1 MTQRHSTTVK
11 RTFKHLPDIDRGQLQ
26 AMYRS
31 GQYTQKEM
39 ADILGVSQSTISREL
54 KRGMTEQV
62 KLVNGKREHYESY
75 FGDVGA
81 RVYQENRERSR
92 QKGIEKYDQ
101 DFLKSLPEA
110 LKPPK
115 GELRIHSVD
124 TFTHQY
130 QKDNPDKRVPCT
142 KTVYNLID
150 RGELDVRNIDLP
162 RKTSLRPRRKK
173 PTDPHGTNKRKLGRS
188 IEERDPAVL
197 TREAFGHWELDLV
210 IGKKTK
216 GEPVILTLLERQTR
230 HYITKKL
237 WDKSS
242 EYIREAMLKIIKE
255 HGPQNFKT
263 ITTDNGSEFATLS
276 KLEDAYEQ
284 LGVYY
289 AHAYASWEKG
299 SNERHNGMLRE
310 FIPKGIS
317 LRDLT
322 YKRLKQCTDALNMKP
337 RRTLGYVCPQE
348 LYEQKRQ
355 EIAQA
360 S

>member
-1 MTQRHSTTVK
+1 MTQHHSTTVK
-11 RTFKHLPDIDRGQLQ
+11 RAFKHLSDIQRGQLH
-26 AMYRS
+26 AMNQS
-31 GQYTQKEM
+31 DLYTQKEM
-39 ADILGVSQSTISREL
+39 AVMLQVSQSTISREL
-54 KRGMTEQV
+54 KRGMVEQV
-62 KLVNGKREHYESY
+62 KLVNGKREHDETY
-75 FGDVGA
+75 FPDVGA

-92 QKGIEKYDQ
+92 QNGIEKYDQ
-101 DFLKSLPEA
+101 GFLKSLPGA

-130 QKDNPDKRVPCT
+130 QKDNPDKRVPCM

-150 RGELDVRNIDLP
+150 RGEIDVRNIDLP
-162 RKTSLRPRRKK
+162 RKTRLRPRRKK
-173 PTDPHGTNKRKLGRS
+173 PTDPHGTNKRKLGHS

-230 HYITKKL
+230 HFVTKKL
-237 WDKSS
+237 WNKSS
-242 EYIREAMLKIIKE
+242 AYIQEAMLKIIKE

-276 KLEDAYEQ
+276 KLEDTYEH

-310 FIPKGIS
+310 FIPKGLS

-355 EIAQA
+355 EM

>member
-1 MTQRHSTTVK
+1 MTQHHSTTVK
-11 RTFKHLPDIDRGQLQ
+11 RIFKHLPDIDRGQLQ

-31 GQYTQKEM
+31 GLYTQKEM

-62 KLVNGKREHYESY
+62 KLVNGKREHYERY

-110 LKPPK
+110 LK
-115 GELRIHSVD
+115 
-124 TFTHQY
+124 
-130 QKDNPDKRVPCT
+130 
-142 KTVYNLID
+142 
-150 RGELDVRNIDLP
+150 LP
-162 RKTSLRPRRKK
+162 
-173 PTDPHGTNKRKLGRS
+173 
-188 IEERDPAVL
+188 
-197 TREAFGHWELDLV
+197 

-230 HYITKKL
+230 YYVTKKL
-237 WDKSS
+237 WNKSP
-242 EYIREAMLKIIKE
+242 EHIREAMLKIIKE

-263 ITTDNGSEFATLS
+263 ITTDNGSEFRALS
-276 KLEDAYEQ
+276 KLENTYEH

-289 AHAYASWEKG
+289 AHAYASWGKG
-299 SNERHNGMLRE
+299 ANERHNGMLHE

-322 YKRLKQCTDALNMKP
+322 YKRLKQCANALNMKL
-337 RRTLGYVCPQE
+337 RRTLGYACPQE

-355 EIAQA
+355 ENAA
-360 S
+360 SQWLVWHKNQVSVSIKTL